1 MKLQFFLFV
10 AHTMCTGIH
19 APVVAG
25 LRVPAFGKGW
35 EAFFASLVGVV
46 TQPVAYEYAG
56 VTALDPT
63 HQVH

>member
-19 APVVAG
+19 APAVAG
-25 LRVPAFGKGW
+25 LRVPAFGKVT
-35 EAFFASLVGVV
+35 SLVGVV